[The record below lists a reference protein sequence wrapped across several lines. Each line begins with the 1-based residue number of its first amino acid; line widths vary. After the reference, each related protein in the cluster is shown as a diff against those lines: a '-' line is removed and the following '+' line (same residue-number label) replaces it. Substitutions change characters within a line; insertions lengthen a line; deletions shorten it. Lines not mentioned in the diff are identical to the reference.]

1 MAVLTW
7 DNFTGIFPRQGSKR
21 LPIGAATVAKD
32 VKFDSGRLMSRN
44 ASTQETTV
52 ASDTQSIHRFKD
64 KYWLTSSDDLFYVDS
79 PVVQDQH
86 SRVYIAG
93 GDYPVYAAEASGYS
107 GWSAGTA
114 PSAMADMPSV
124 TYRLGISPPLYA
136 PVVSVNALSNVESEV
151 EELLGLDI
159 ELQSGQSIADWL
171 DRNATKVTTSYVYT
185 YVTEYGEESAP
196 SPPSSL
202 VDYYDGQTKALTL
215 GSDAESGTRMSGG
228 TKRIYRVAT
237 GTSSSEFLFVAEVSY
252 ATTSYTDTSLDVD
265 LAEPITSTKFFP
277 PPNDDATDNPSGPL
291 KSLILHPQG
300 FLAGH
305 AGRTLAFSQPYL
317 PHAWDPADQISVPS
331 EIIGLCIS
339 SSGIVVGTKR
349 KPYLVTGNSP
359 STMDLI
365 PLDSEQP
372 CVSQRSMVEIG
383 GSVIFASYDGLVAVS
398 GAESQLITEKH
409 FDRSQWANYYPESIH
424 AYTVESLYIGFYKS
438 SDDTVSGGF
447 VFDLVTGRFS
457 ELSFYAKVGE
467 VNDDDDILYLVE
479 GSDIKKFDQGA
490 LLEYTWKSGE
500 IRLHNSVLFQ
510 RFKIEADHSVGFTI
524 SIDGQD
530 KYSATVVDSDEQLLP
545 AGLRG
550 EYMQIELKGKGIV
563 DLVSISDDPLELEP

>member
-1 MAVLTW
+1 MATIKW

-21 LPIGAATVAKD
+21 LPIGAATEAKD
-32 VKFDSGRLMSRN
+32 VKFDGGRLMSRN
-44 ASTQETTV
+44 TSTDVTTV
-52 ASDTQSIHRFKD
+52 ASDTQSLHRFKN
-64 KYWLTSSDDLFYVDS
+64 KYWLTSPDDLFYVDS

-93 GDYPVYAAEASGYS
+93 GDYPVYAAESSGYS
-107 GWSAGTA
+107 GWTAGTA
-114 PSAMADMPSV
+114 PSAMADMPAV
-124 TYRLGISPPLYA
+124 TYRLGISA
-136 PVVSVNALSNVESEV
+136 PSNAPTVSVDDLPTAEADVEA
-151 EELLGLDI
+151 LLGVEID
-159 ELQSGQSIADWL
+159 LQTNQSIADWL
-171 DRNATKVTTSYVYT
+171 KTNLTAVATAYVYT

-196 SPPSSL
+196 SPPST
-202 VDYYDGQTKALTL
+202 VVEYYDGQTKSLTL

-237 GTSSSEFLFVAEVSY
+237 GSNSSEYLFVAEVSY
-252 ATTSYTDTSLDVD
+252 ATTSYTDTSLDAE
-265 LAEPITSTKFFP
+265 LAEAMTSAGYYP
-277 PPNDDATDNPSGPL
+277 PPNDDATDNPDGPL
-291 KSLILHPQG
+291 KSLVLHPQG

-331 EIIGLCIS
+331 DIVGLCVS

-359 STMDLI
+359 ATMDLL

-398 GAESQLITEKH
+398 GAQCQLVTEKH
-409 FDRSQWANYYPESIH
+409 FDRAQWANYYPESIH

-438 SDDTVSGGF
+438 SDDAVSGGF
-447 VFDLVTGRFS
+447 VFDLQTGRFS
-457 ELSFYAKVGE
+457 ELSFYAKTGE

-479 GSDIKKFDQGA
+479 GSDITQFDQGA

-510 RFKIEADHSVGFTI
+510 RYKIEADHTVEFTI
-524 SIDGQD
+524 SIDGKD
-530 KYSATVVDSDEQLLP
+530 KFSQTVVDSDEQLLP
-545 AGLRG
+545 SGLRG

-563 DLVSISDDPLELEP
+563 DLVAISDSAVELEP